1 MTDFPVR
8 IMISPVGFASL
19 FARLSWSSSVRKE
32 SQFAKLPPWESR
44 SIWITTRGIA
54 PGKPIPWRVPSGLMD
69 EQGVSRS
76 LGQENVY

>member
-8 IMISPVGFASL
+8 IMISPLGFASL
-19 FARLSWSSSVRKE
+19 FARLSWSPPVRKE

-44 SIWITTRGIA
+44 SIWITTREIA
-54 PGKPIPWRVPSGLMD
+54 PGKPIPCHRDLVDG
-69 EQGVSRS
+69 QGVSRS